1 MHMKKIFFTI
11 FCFSFFFSFSQDYLK
26 MNKKE
31 LRVEHQKKLNTID
44 SLFNVNRNLK
54 DINTN
59 LTDDLS
65 VSEKSNR
72 ERLSTINSLETIIDE
87 VNLEIEN
94 VKDERTRLSDANLGL
109 NEMIVALSDSIMS
122 VTNQLN
128 YQLGIYRDQ
137 NISFL
142 DRDDWVGGV
151 LTTGSCYSEN
161 DSSSVSFVRSD
172 GKYWMYFYESAFQI
186 VSMEYDNYQNIMT
199 INFGDEYYAEGDFYE
214 AESDDERMTKI
225 KVIGDSYYF
234 LDLETMEIDSYSYR
248 ICF

>member
-1 MHMKKIFFTI
+1 
-11 FCFSFFFSFSQDYLK
+11 

-44 SLFNVNRNLK
+44 SLFTVNRNLK

-87 VNLEIEN
+87 LNLEIEN

-109 NEMIVALSDSIMS
+109 NEMIVVLSDSIMS

-137 NISFL
+137 NLF
-142 DRDDWVGGV
+142 
-151 LTTGSCYSEN
+151 
-161 DSSSVSFVRSD
+161 
-172 GKYWMYFYESAFQI
+172 
-186 VSMEYDNYQNIMT
+186 
-199 INFGDEYYAEGDFYE
+199 
-214 AESDDERMTKI
+214 
-225 KVIGDSYYF
+225 
-234 LDLETMEIDSYSYR
+234 
-248 ICF
+248 

>member
-1 MHMKKIFFTI
+1 
-11 FCFSFFFSFSQDYLK
+11 

-72 ERLSTINSLETIIDE
+72 ERLSTINSLESIIDE
-87 VNLEIEN
+87 LNLEIEN
-94 VKDERTRLSDANLGL
+94 VKDERTRLSDVNLGL

-142 DRDDWVGGV
+142 DIDDWVGGV
-151 LTTGSCYSEN
+151 LTTGNCYSEN
-161 DSSSVSFVRSD
+161 DSSTVSFIGSD
-172 GKYWMYFYESAFQI
+172 GDYWMYFYETAFQI

-199 INFGDEYYAEGDFYE
+199 VNFGDEYYAEGDLYE
-214 AESDDERMTKI
+214 LESDDERMTKI

>member
-1 MHMKKIFFTI
+1 
-11 FCFSFFFSFSQDYLK
+11 

-31 LRVEHQKKLNTID
+31 LRIEHQKKLNTID
-44 SLFNVNRNLK
+44 SLFTVNRNLK

-72 ERLSTINSLETIIDE
+72 ERLSTINSLESIIDE
-87 VNLEIEN
+87 LNLEIEN
-94 VKDERTRLSDANLGL
+94 VKDERTRLSDVNLGL

-137 NISFL
+137 NISIL
-142 DRDDWVGGV
+142 DIDDWVGGV
-151 LTTGSCYSEN
+151 LTTGNCYSEN
-161 DSSSVSFVRSD
+161 DSSTVSFIGSD
-172 GKYWMYFYESAFQI
+172 GDYWMYFYETAFQI

-199 INFGDEYYAEGDFYE
+199 VNFGDEYYAEGDLYE
-214 AESDDERMTKI
+214 LESDDERMTKI